1 MIFQLLRYNST
12 INIAR
17 VSKHRNI
24 KTSDHQIIKMKGNIP
39 SRKKQLIPPSEDL
52 IEYLAHYNREV
63 KLPLHYEDLT
73 HYESS
78 LPLLDQHGED
88 TLWETVYYGEYD
100 RQSIFRALTQ
110 IYSLLKTDGDTE
122 VIKHLNIARIDFC
135 TFGNTKPFRIRIINR
150 LNDNYDHFYIKK
162 ADASRVYGLE
172 LEDLLSPNRVT
183 YLIDGDTLIEE
194 HVAGIPGDDF
204 MKEHLETS
212 TFNQIRIAKEFIKF
226 NERCFVRLLGDMRS
240 YNYVV
245 DITPDIEGNQYRLR
259 AIDFDQQSYEGR
271 KSFYLPQYFKENNPI
286 IFMGIEH
293 MRPKTVTQYQLE
305 ERSLIAARV
314 KTSPIRFRTLF
325 QVMIKDRLSSE
336 QKVAQLKEEL
346 AYHHKTRAF
355 EHCRTMGDIVL
366 ANIKLLLA
374 KDFKQSIII

>member
-1 MIFQLLRYNST
+1 
-12 INIAR
+12 
-17 VSKHRNI
+17 
-24 KTSDHQIIKMKGNIP
+24 MKGNIP
-39 SRKKQLIPPSEDL
+39 SKKKQLIPPSSNLE
-52 IEYLAHYNREV
+52 EYLSHYNRQVE
-63 KLPLHYEDLT
+63 LPLHYGDLT
-73 HYESS
+73 QYESS
-78 LPLLDQHGED
+78 LPLLDQKGED
-88 TLWETVYYGEYD
+88 TLWETVYYSEYD
-100 RQSIFRALTQ
+100 RESIFRALTQ
-110 IYSLLKTDGDTE
+110 IYSILKTDGDTD
-122 VIKHLNIARIDFC
+122 VIEHLTVARIDFC

-150 LNDNYDHFYIKK
+150 LNDNYDHFYIKR
-162 ADASRVYGLE
+162 ADASRIYGLE
-172 LEDLLSPNRVT
+172 LEDLLSPNRVIF
-183 YLIDGDTLIEE
+183 LIDEDTLIEE

-245 DITPDIEGNQYRLR
+245 AITPDIEGSQYRLR

-286 IFMGIEH
+286 IFMGIRH

-314 KTSPIRFRTLF
+314 KTSPIRFRNLF
-325 QVMIKDRLSSE
+325 QVMIQDRLSTDE
-336 QKVAQLKEEL
+336 KVEQLKEEL
-346 AYHHKTRAF
+346 SYHHKTNAF
-355 EHCRTMGDIVL
+355 NRCKSMGDIVL